1 MNDLTDNSK
10 DSAFNMPNR
19 QEEQDVNIVDEPIP
33 HLDRG
38 NLITTIN
45 SLFAKYDIVLL
56 EGEDG
61 IGRTTIAKDFA
72 EFQKSRV
79 IPAFIHPATRW
90 GYDPGAL
97 QEEFAE
103 AMLRFLGRPMPDPDH
118 AISTSEYHELIADLH
133 RRCRRIK
140 EPIYFVIDGIDE
152 LPEKESSLRQSLL
165 DAIPFGF
172 EGFKFLISWNY
183 SFAFASAWQ
192 EHTKSFPV
200 PSVGNTEAKALLQGI
215 DLKDEQ
221 VLLFNTLSRGI
232 PGRLAAV
239 RRLLR
244 NHVSINASTCNV
256 ETFERV
262 LIDLEWQQVVS
273 ADELNKQF
281 LAMVAY
287 NPAGVS
293 IAQLE
298 MTLEQSAEEIV
309 RCVNRFKFLMF
320 SGSTVRF
327 LSEQFRVHAQFNL
340 QTETREILNKR
351 IDRLLAAPH
360 EPQSLEEL
368 PSLLGDAQRY
378 SELLELL
385 SPEFYQAGIEKKK
398 SLVTLKRSNAVGI
411 AAAQSDQRDT
421 MLLQFCFNNC
431 IFNELS
437 MAELWKAEVNARMSI
452 GDFDN
457 AFKVA
462 NSAPLN
468 EDRLCLLALV
478 AKLQQNKQGSVDSEL
493 LDSIRQAYAVT
504 ELDFTEQK
512 TVQLA
517 TDLIA
522 VLPDI
527 AVKISNR
534 LQGSRQGIE
543 ADVAIAS
550 IIMQADFMEN
560 PENAGKLSQ
569 VEEVR
574 NQIVSPQVRVLS
586 EVAPKLLGGDTDVDE
601 ILRESEKI
609 QSLKL
614 RLPLLEAWVARNR
627 KSPSSSRAAEQAIQ
641 MMLTDSKFLPTC
653 RNFRRLLFGLPFCTD
668 AELRNRI
675 LETTASVMETLEK
688 RGPTLDYVRLQLL
701 LLETAKQYDPSDAFD
716 VALDNLV
723 AYVNQLALLG
733 ARAECRAAVWAF
745 LHRTGDLR
753 FNTISEQVLKDLLV
767 DFESLLIASANHFVA
782 ARVIVE
788 SLARGSLAVACDFSK
803 ELNTERRRDQAVLVS
818 LNAASRGV
826 EDNVDLRAF
835 CDALECIADP
845 RQKYSAVVSVLRNL
859 VRALEVSGCS
869 VTNTSCIVG
878 LVHTIDNAS
887 VCVAALTNL
896 RLLIEFDSSENSG
909 KLTQNIEEWLLQSW
923 GAIDRLWDRI
933 RSGYE
938 IVAVVGQRL
947 KQLAGSYLDSTD
959 ALKKESSILAPETA
973 WAAISSVRLVIA
985 ALHGLMHQRLTRD
998 DDLARLKQL
1007 IDAIPS
1013 LGEQALLWADFA
1025 QRLVITGDNEGAE
1038 RIVSQ
1043 HISPLLNQI
1052 ADGDK
1057 GFKDFVW
1064 TCAPQVF
1071 WATNPVLCRE
1081 HLETLPRQLRD
1092 EAYANLCYF
1101 LIRKEPLFEPISVSS
1116 MANLKPNHNCL
1127 VNVIDLMHLI
1137 EDDGT
1142 LSSLI
1147 ETIVDAVEE
1156 GRGQFTHEQSADI
1169 ASRLES
1175 IVKKKFPCKHG
1186 ISHDGYSIYCRANIG
1201 RLGRLTDW
1209 QKLQRDALNIPN
1221 AADRCFVVSKVASH
1235 LPTKH
1240 QLLRDQLLQQALAD
1254 TFGLPACFDRVQGL
1268 SNIAS
1273 IYERVDKRKCKQL
1286 FIDAMRLTCGEDGRH
1301 VAGLQRHLVDLS
1313 HRIDPDIAQELLSTL
1328 DSDPARIQARQ
1339 ELKHE
1344 LEVLSATR
1352 NVRKTVQKGTP
1363 NRKGFRDLKASAS
1376 DNSPNVDV
1384 LPSMAWRALAQLNG
1398 GAGLALSLTELRDY
1412 FVKAAELPLSASFP
1426 VLNWTISCISKLY
1439 ADKPQA
1445 STTIRTVCESAFASA
1460 NLCLG
1465 LIARC
1470 STDNLLHGAIS
1481 FHKSSMETGIIRA
1494 GDSLAGFAI
1503 IRQWIENDA
1512 EEFILLCDPYF
1523 DLEDLEILRFVL
1535 EARKDVTV
1543 TIVSDLKRYRDGTPA
1558 DVFNAAWNRLMA
1570 VVPPITDILLM
1581 TTEKTQVFPIHDRWM
1596 VSRSSGLRIGTSL
1609 NGLGARKASEISK
1622 VDSVKADEYRAELNP
1637 FIGRAIRIH
1646 SGERL
1651 QFVSFSLE

>member
-1 MNDLTDNSK
+1 
-10 DSAFNMPNR
+10 MPNH
-19 QEEQDVNIVDEPIP
+19 QEEQDVNVVDEPNL

-61 IGRTTIAKDFA
+61 IGRTTIARDFV
-72 EFQKSRV
+72 ESHKSRV
-79 IPAFIHPATRW
+79 ISAFIRPATRW

-97 QEEFAE
+97 QEQFAE
-103 AMLRFLGRPMPDPDH
+103 AMMRFLGRPMPNHDR

-133 RRCRRIK
+133 RRSRRTR
-140 EPIYFVIDGIDE
+140 EPVYFVIDGIDE

-172 EGFKFLISWNY
+172 EGFKFLISWNCF
-183 SFAFASAWQ
+183 FAFSGTWH

-200 PSVGNTEAKALLQGI
+200 PSVSNTEAKALLQGI
-215 DLKDEQ
+215 GLNDEQ
-221 VLLFNTLSRGI
+221 ISQFNSLSRGI

-244 NHVSINASTCNV
+244 NDVNINAATCSV

-262 LIDLEWQQVVS
+262 LIDLEWQQVATVG
-273 ADELNKQF
+273 ELHKQV

-287 NPAGVS
+287 NPAGVPLS
-293 IAQLE
+293 QLE
-298 MTLEQSAEEIV
+298 STLEESPEEIV
-309 RCVNRFKFLMF
+309 RCVSRFKFLIT
-320 SGSTVRF
+320 SDSTVRF
-327 LSEQFRVHAQFNL
+327 LSERFRAHAQSNL
-340 QTETREILNKR
+340 QAETRAILDKR
-351 IDRLLAAPH
+351 IDRLLAAPY
-360 EPQSLEEL
+360 EPQSFEEL

-411 AAAQSDQRDT
+411 AAAHIDQRDT
-421 MLLQFCFNNC
+421 MLLQFCFNNS

-452 GDFDN
+452 DDFDN

-468 EDRLCLLALV
+468 EDRLYLLALV
-478 AKLQQNKQGSVDSEL
+478 AKLQQNKQRSVDSEL

-527 AVKISNR
+527 AVEVSNR

-586 EVAPKLLGGDTDVDE
+586 EVAPKMLGGDADADE
-601 ILRESEKI
+601 VIRESEKI
-609 QSLKL
+609 QSLKM
-614 RLPLLEAWVARNR
+614 RLPLLEAWVERNR
-627 KSPSSSRAAEQAIQ
+627 KSPISSVVAEQAIQ

-653 RNFRRLLFGLPFCTD
+653 RNFRRLLFGLPFCTNS
-668 AELRNRI
+668 ELRNRI
-675 LETTASVMETLEK
+675 LDTTQSVMETLEK

-701 LLETAKQYDPSDAFD
+701 LLETAKQHDPSDEFD

-723 AYVNQLALLG
+723 AYVDQLTLIG

-745 LHRTGDLR
+745 LHRTGVPR
-753 FNTISEQVLKDLLV
+753 FDTISEQVLGDLMA
-767 DFESLLIASANHFVA
+767 DFESLLVASANHFVA

-788 SLARGSLAVACDFSK
+788 SLARGSLSVACEFSK
-803 ELNTERRRDQAVLVS
+803 DLNTERRRDQAILAS
-818 LNAASRGV
+818 LNSASRGV
-826 EDNVDLRAF
+826 EDNVDLRTF
-835 CDALECIADP
+835 YEALNHIADP
-845 RQKYSAVVSVLRNL
+845 RQKFSAVASVLRNL

-869 VTNTSCIVG
+869 VTHTSCIVS
-878 LVHTIDNAS
+878 LVQSIDNAS
-887 VCVAALTNL
+887 VRVAALTNL
-896 RLLIEFDSSENSG
+896 RLLIEFDSSEKAG
-909 KLTQNIEEWLLQSW
+909 KLPHSVEDWLLQSW
-923 GAIDRLWDRI
+923 GANDRLWERI

-938 IVAVVGQRL
+938 IVAVVGPKL
-947 KQLAGSYLDSTD
+947 KELATSYLDSTD
-959 ALKKESSILAPETA
+959 ALKRESSIQAPETA

-998 DDLARLKQL
+998 EDIARLKQL

-1025 QRLVITGDNEGAE
+1025 QRLVIAGDNELAE
-1038 RIVSQ
+1038 KTASQ
-1043 HISPLLNQI
+1043 HILPLINQI
-1052 ADGDK
+1052 ADGDR
-1057 GFKDFVW
+1057 GFKDAVW

-1071 WATNPVLCRE
+1071 WATNPVLCKE
-1081 HLETLPRQLRD
+1081 HLGKLPRQLRD
-1092 EAYANLCYF
+1092 EAYSNLCYF

-1116 MANLKPNHNCL
+1116 MANLKPSHSCL
-1127 VNVIDLMHLI
+1127 LNVIDLMHLI

-1142 LSSLI
+1142 LSSLL

-1156 GRGQFTHEQSADI
+1156 GRGQFTKEQKADI

-1175 IVKKKFPCKHG
+1175 IVKEKFPCKHG
-1186 ISHDGYSIYCRANIG
+1186 ILHDGYAIYSRANIG
-1201 RLGRLTDW
+1201 RINQSTDW
-1209 QKLQRDALNIPN
+1209 QKLQQDALNISN
-1221 AADRCFVVSKVASH
+1221 LADRSFVVAKVASH
-1235 LPTKH
+1235 LPSK
-1240 QLLRDQLLQQALAD
+1240 QQSARDQLLQQVLTD
-1254 TFGLPACFDRVQGL
+1254 TTGLPACYDRVQGI
-1268 SNIAS
+1268 SNLAS
-1273 IYERVDKRKCKQL
+1273 IYERVDQRKCKQL
-1286 FIDAMRLTCGEDGRH
+1286 FLDAMRLTFGEEGQH

-1313 HRIDPDIAQELLSTL
+1313 HRIDPDIAQELLNTL
-1328 DSDPARIQARQ
+1328 DSDPARIAAKQ
-1339 ELKHE
+1339 ELMHE
-1344 LEVLSATR
+1344 LDVLSATR
-1352 NVRKTVQKGTP
+1352 NVRKSAPKGTP
-1363 NRKGFRDLKASAS
+1363 DRKGFRDAKANVS
-1376 DNSPNVDV
+1376 DGAPNVDV

-1398 GAGLALSLTELRDY
+1398 GAGLALSLPELREY
-1412 FVKAAELPLSASFP
+1412 FIKAAELPLSSAYP
-1426 VLNWTISCISKLY
+1426 VLNWTVSCISKLY
-1439 ADKPQA
+1439 SDKPQA
-1445 STTIRTVCESAFASA
+1445 SSMNRTVCESAFASA

-1465 LIARC
+1465 LISRC
-1470 STDNLLHGAIS
+1470 ATDNLLPGAVS
-1481 FHKSSMETGIIRA
+1481 FHKSASETGMIRP
-1494 GDSLAGFAI
+1494 GDSSAGFAI
-1503 IRQWIENDA
+1503 IRQWIEADA
-1512 EEFILLCDPYF
+1512 EDFVLICDPYF
-1523 DLEDLEILRFVL
+1523 DLEDLEVLRFVL
-1535 EARKDVTV
+1535 EARKEVSV
-1543 TIVSDLKRYRDGTPA
+1543 TIVSDLKRYRDGTPS
-1558 DVFNAAWNRLMA
+1558 DVFTAAWNRLVA
-1570 VVPPITDILLM
+1570 VAPPITDILLM
-1581 TTEKTQVFPIHDRWM
+1581 TTEKSQVFPIHDRWM
-1596 VSRSSGLRIGTSL
+1596 VSKASGLRIGTSF

-1622 VDSVKADEYRAELNP
+1622 VDKPKADAYYAELSP

-1646 SGERL
+1646 AGERL